1 MNNHSWFFHRSLQRG
16 LRESFFYFI
25 STEFWLRVSINIYEE
40 RMFDN
45 EPNGASLRRVLT
57 YTKEAT
63 DKAKEE

>member
-1 MNNHSWFFHRSLQRG
+1 MVLPQISPKGVERK
-16 LRESFFYFI
+16 FFYFI

-45 EPNGASLRRVLT
+45 EPNGTSLRRVLT
-57 YTKEAT
+57 HTKEAT